1 MEIIREKTVDE
12 IIGDVKTNKFKI
24 GEDSMGIIIDS
35 LINLYSDPIGSI
47 VREVTSNCYDAHRE
61 KDLKIAGTIPM
72 TDEDDSKWFHP
83 SSKKPQ
89 IEFQEENILLGVGN
103 AFLFRDFGVGLS
115 KKRVEEVYTLF
126 GNSTKRD
133 NNHQIGGFGIG
144 AKSPFSYTDTFY
156 IICNHNGKTF
166 SYMLY
171 RGNEAFHM
179 DLLKE
184 GVTTELNS
192 TQVIIPLDKDES
204 YRDIKRF
211 VKAINNQLMYFEDLE
226 FINLVEGTGRNV
238 EQAKIDYEDDDLIID
253 LSQQDKYEL
262 KELHLIVGRVRYPLN
277 HSMFENKLWN
287 NENIPCGIK
296 FEVGEL
302 DLVPSREAIR
312 YTDRTKKAITT
323 KIAKI
328 KSILKMEC
336 EAELADTDN
345 MITWLTQASALKENS
360 NRWRKSYETIF
371 SVKSYLAMLTD
382 NNLICNLHDQK
393 LSGSL
398 LDDNYRD
405 DKLFAG
411 FSVMKVRRESN
422 SNYIGGYRLTK
433 TKPRLSDLIT
443 LPIFFQQ
450 QIDLEDILSKEKRK
464 VFTKSKDFFILT
476 DKVKA
481 MGYEGF
487 IQIRREHN
495 ITAKSLERENNL
507 FSSADPRTLDVMQED
522 FAAMSVLFSKIK
534 LIDYDGVQVTKDYD
548 EQTIGTFESEAEKRK
563 RLGKAFMRRGYV
575 KDISTW
581 DVDKMIQFSNSE
593 YFIADLVA
601 YRDAGGIVIYGYS
614 EHQSL
619 LKQVVGVC
627 AEGRFLRK
635 SYYNTVELDVADNP
649 VVILKVAATLGKS
662 MEEANFIHIND
673 LFTMKHNLLKNWNTA
688 RKTKNKTDELCF
700 YSMFEKLNSDLYYK
714 WKALKENHEQT
725 YRDHEFITK
734 SGALHLE
741 KMCDDNDCIN
751 HMMLSNLR
759 ELDKYA
765 EGLDLLRHLEFSLLS
780 LESKSTIPS
789 KEVFL
794 AIREYLRFKNKKVIK
809 FRRQPKKVEKDSMNT
824 N

>member
-1 MEIIREKTVDE
+1 M
-12 IIGDVKTNKFKI
+12 
-24 GEDSMGIIIDS
+24 
-35 LINLYSDPIGSI
+35 
-47 VREVTSNCYDAHRE
+47 
-61 KDLKIAGTIPM
+61 
-72 TDEDDSKWFHP
+72 
-83 SSKKPQ
+83 
-89 IEFQEENILLGVGN
+89 
-103 AFLFRDFGVGLS
+103 
-115 KKRVEEVYTLF
+115 
-126 GNSTKRD
+126 
-133 NNHQIGGFGIG
+133 
-144 AKSPFSYTDTFY
+144 
-156 IICNHNGKTF
+156 
-166 SYMLY
+166 
-171 RGNEAFHM
+171 
-179 DLLKE
+179 
-184 GVTTELNS
+184 
-192 TQVIIPLDKDES
+192 
-204 YRDIKRF
+204 
-211 VKAINNQLMYFEDLE
+211 
-226 FINLVEGTGRNV
+226 
-238 EQAKIDYEDDDLIID
+238 
-253 LSQQDKYEL
+253 
-262 KELHLIVGRVRYPLN
+262 
-277 HSMFENKLWN
+277 
-287 NENIPCGIK
+287 
-296 FEVGEL
+296 
-302 DLVPSREAIR
+302 
-312 YTDRTKKAITT
+312 
-323 KIAKI
+323 
-328 KSILKMEC
+328 
-336 EAELADTDN
+336 
-345 MITWLTQASALKENS
+345 
-360 NRWRKSYETIF
+360 
-371 SVKSYLAMLTD
+371 
-382 NNLICNLHDQK
+382 
-393 LSGSL
+393 
-398 LDDNYRD
+398 
-405 DKLFAG
+405 
-411 FSVMKVRRESN
+411 
-422 SNYIGGYRLTK
+422 
-433 TKPRLSDLIT
+433 
-443 LPIFFQQ
+443 
-450 QIDLEDILSKEKRK
+450 
-464 VFTKSKDFFILT
+464 
-476 DKVKA
+476 
-481 MGYEGF
+481 
-487 IQIRREHN
+487 
-495 ITAKSLERENNL
+495 

-627 AEGRFLRK
+627 AEGRFLHK
-635 SYYNTVELDVADNP
+635 SYY
-649 VVILKVAATLGKS
+649 
-662 MEEANFIHIND
+662 ND

-809 FRRQPKKVEKDSMNT
+809 FRKQPKKVEKDSMNT